1 MVLNL
6 DGQPAEF
13 VDDPLDTEQ
22 DVYSRSSYANEGKSD
37 EPKEEEGP
45 EDADEDEGV
54 ATDTESEEE
63 EEEADAEREEE
74 EGEENGDEIRPAA
87 PSKPAFGEVI
97 EDEEG
102 TLDLRNWTQ
111 CVVCGEPVEKSW
123 ERCPNCN
130 KAWPAQAL
138 PEGGQE

>member
-1 MVLNL
+1 LVLNL

-63 EEEADAEREEE
+63 EEEADAERE
-74 EGEENGDEIRPAA
+74 
-87 PSKPAFGEVI
+87 
-97 EDEEG
+97 DEEG